1 MATPDDMGGLFRH
14 CREVP
19 PFTEFGFHGSCR
31 PQRPCRPSRTPTLA
45 QDRPLPARRPL
56 GSTGLEVTP
65 IGFGAFKIGRNEKT
79 KYPGQYALPTD
90 DEAGRLLN
98 SVLDL
103 GINWID
109 TAPAYGL
116 SEERVG
122 RHLASRRDE
131 FVLSTKV
138 GEDFENGESR
148 YDFSAGAMQRS
159 IERSLERLQ
168 TDQVDILFLHV
179 RGDDV
184 DTLQSSD
191 AVRVLCDAR
200 TRGLARAIGLS
211 PKTIEAAR
219 LALDWADVLMVE
231 YNLQDPSFAPII
243 TEAAKQNVGV
253 VVKKGLA
260 SGHLPPSDAVRFVLG
275 TPGIASL
282 TIGSLNLAHLRQNFE
297 AAL

>member
-1 MATPDDMGGLFRH
+1 M
-14 CREVP
+14 
-19 PFTEFGFHGSCR
+19 
-31 PQRPCRPSRTPTLA
+31 PS
-45 QDRPLPARRPL
+45 RRPL
-56 GSTGLEVTP
+56 GSTGLEVCP

-90 DEAGRLLN
+90 EESGKLLHA
-98 SVLDL
+98 VLDL

-131 FVLSTKV
+131 VVLSTKV
-138 GEDFENGESR
+138 GEDFEQGESR
-148 YDFSAGAMQRS
+148 YDFSADAMQRS
-159 IERSLERLQ
+159 IDRSLKRLR
-168 TDQVDILFLHV
+168 TDLVDILFLHV

-184 DTLQSSD
+184 ETLQSSD
-191 AVRVLCDAR
+191 AVAVLKEAKAAGK
-200 TRGLARAIGLS
+200 TRAIGLS

-231 YNLQDPSFAPII
+231 FHLQDQSFAPVIA
-243 TEAAKQNVGV
+243 EAAQRGIGV

-260 SGHLPPSDAVRFVLG
+260 SGHLPPSEAVRFVLSTVG
-275 TPGIASL
+275 VAGM
-282 TIGSLNLAHLRQNFE
+282 TIGSLNVEHLRQNLE
-297 AAL
+297 AVPG

>member
-1 MATPDDMGGLFRH
+1 M
-14 CREVP
+14 
-19 PFTEFGFHGSCR
+19 
-31 PQRPCRPSRTPTLA
+31 
-45 QDRPLPARRPL
+45 PARRPL
-56 GSTGLEVTP
+56 GSTGLEVSP

-90 DEAGRLLN
+90 EESGRLLN
-98 SVLDL
+98 AVLDL

-122 RHLASRRDE
+122 RHLAARRSD

-148 YDFSAGAMQRS
+148 YDFTAAAMQRS
-159 IERSLERLQ
+159 IDRSLKRLQ
-168 TDQVDILFLHV
+168 TEQVDILFLHV

-184 DTLQSSD
+184 ETLRSSD

-200 TRGLARAIGLS
+200 STGVARAIGLS
-211 PKTIEAAR
+211 AKSIEAAR
-219 LALDWADVLMVE
+219 LALEWADVLMVE
-231 YNLQDPSFAPII
+231 FHLQDPSFAPVIA
-243 TEAAKQNVGV
+243 EAAQRGVGV

-260 SGHLPPSDAVRFVLG
+260 SGHLPPAEAVRFVLG

-282 TIGSLNLAHLRQNFE
+282 TVGSLNLEHLRQNLE
-297 AAL
+297 AATEPSRSA